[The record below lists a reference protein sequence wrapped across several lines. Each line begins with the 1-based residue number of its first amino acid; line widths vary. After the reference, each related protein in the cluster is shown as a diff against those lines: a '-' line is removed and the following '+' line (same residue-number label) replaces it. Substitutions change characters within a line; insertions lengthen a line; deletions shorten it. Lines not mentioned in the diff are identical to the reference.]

1 MDERKKRVLHSIIK
15 DYLATAEPVGSRAVA
30 KKCGLGVSPATIR
43 NEMSD
48 LEEEGYIEQPHTS
61 AGRRPSHKGY
71 RYYVDNLMEKEKLT
85 KDEVSSIRQLFPRQF
100 EETDTLM
107 QQCCQLI
114 SRLTN
119 YTAMVVYP
127 GEGQGTLEKIKLLPV
142 DDSQILAVVLASNGV
157 VNHRLL
163 HIPVGLSTVSIIHL
177 EAVLQEKLKGKS
189 MEDLGHTLLREFIN
203 TIGSQEKTV
212 LQTIELLEH
221 MLLNGKR
228 EKVFSAGVFNMISQ
242 PEFKDVEKLKN
253 IFSFLEEENKIIEL
267 LNMEKDGITV
277 SIGDEI
283 PGSNVKDC
291 SMIVMSYQTNSGSKG
306 SIGVLGPTR
315 MSYPKTISLMELFS
329 DELSKVFHK

>member
-1 MDERKKRVLHSIIK
+1 MDERKKRVLNSIIK

-85 KDEVSSIRQLFPRQF
+85 KDEINSIRQLFPGQI

-107 QQCCQLI
+107 HQCCQLI

-119 YTAMVVYP
+119 YAAMVVYP

-142 DDSQILAVVLASNGV
+142 DDSQILAVVLANNGV
-157 VNHRLL
+157 VKHRLL
-163 HIPVGLSTVSIIHL
+163 HMPVGISSVRIDYL
-177 EAVLQEKLKGKS
+177 ETVLQEKLKGKS
-189 MEDLGHTLLREFIN
+189 MDDLGHTLLRELIN
-203 TIGSQEKTV
+203 TIGSQEKTI

-221 MLLNGKR
+221 MLLNGQK
-228 EKVFSAGVFNMISQ
+228 EKVFSAGVFNMLSQ
-242 PEFKDVEKLKN
+242 PEFKDVDKLKD
-253 IFSFLEEENKIIEL
+253 IFTFLEEENKVKEL
-267 LNMEKDGITV
+267 LNMNKDGINV
-277 SIGDEI
+277 AIGDEI
-283 PGSNVKDC
+283 QGYNVKDC
-291 SMIVMSYQTNSGSKG
+291 SMVVVSYHTDSGAKG

-329 DELSKVFHK
+329 EELSKVFLK